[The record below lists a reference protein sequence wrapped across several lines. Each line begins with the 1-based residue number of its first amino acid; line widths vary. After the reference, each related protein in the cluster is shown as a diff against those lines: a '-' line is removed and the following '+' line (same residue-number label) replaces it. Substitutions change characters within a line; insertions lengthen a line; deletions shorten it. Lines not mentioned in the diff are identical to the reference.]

1 MNTPGKTRPM
11 APGTRSL
18 LATAVVL
25 GVLLLIGGAL
35 TIPFRFES
43 SSIFYKFGM
52 DRIILRTAKMVGLTA
67 AVLLL
72 LQLPLA
78 GRMKWMDR
86 IFSLPGLYR
95 IHRFNAYA
103 IGALVLIHPVLI
115 KIAAHSWT
123 IPLEKRYW
131 PEWMGAAL
139 MTFVLLHIGFSRWRH
154 RLFRA
159 YEKWRGVHGTLA
171 VVVFSGLILHI
182 LNVSESFDH
191 GRPPRGWVAAAAAGA
206 GLVWIWLRTYRLRSR
221 KNTFRVSRVAAAG
234 SDACSIDLVPI
245 PSPGID
251 YLPGQFALISV
262 ASPIISKEF
271 HPFTISS
278 SPSRPSSIQFTI
290 RCCGDWTRL
299 IGDLRTEDTA
309 CIQGPYGR
317 FSHLFLPPDREII
330 MIAGG
335 IGITPM
341 LSMLRYMSDHE
352 DQRRITLLWSNRTRD
367 HLFGGDELEAIRQ
380 KLTGFKWVPI
390 FTREDS
396 KGDRIRRMNRNSL
409 EMLLSD
415 CGRDAAIFLCGP
427 PGMVS
432 QIRPALKR
440 IGFSRK
446 SIHIETFGF

>member
-1 MNTPGKTRPM
+1 MNTPAKTRPM
-11 APGTRSL
+11 APGTRNL
-18 LATAVVL
+18 LATAVAL
-25 GVLLLIGGAL
+25 GVLILIGGAL

-78 GRMKWMDR
+78 GRLKWMDR

-103 IGALVLIHPVLI
+103 IGALVMIHPVLI
-115 KIAAHSWT
+115 QLAEHTWT

-139 MTFVLLHIGFSRWRH
+139 LTVVLLHIGFSRWRR
-154 RLFRA
+154 RLFQA
-159 YEKWRGVHGTLA
+159 YEKWRGLHAILA
-171 VVVFSGLILHI
+171 ATVFSALILHI
-182 LNVSESFDH
+182 LNVSESFDPS
-191 GRPPRGWVAAAAAGA
+191 RPPRTWVVAAASAA
-206 GLVWIWLRTYRLRSR
+206 GLVWIWIRTYGLRSR
-221 KNTFRVSRVAAAG
+221 RNDFRVMRVAAAG
-234 SDACSIDLVPI
+234 SDAYCVHLVPLRA
-245 PSPGID
+245 PGIA
-251 YLPGQFALISV
+251 YLPGQFALISLV
-262 ASPIISKEF
+262 SPHISREF

-278 SPSRPSSIQFTI
+278 SPSRPLSIQFTI
-290 RCCGDWTRL
+290 RCCGDWTRR
-299 IGDLRTEDTA
+299 IGDLRAEDA
-309 CIQGPYGR
+309 AFIQGPYGR
-317 FSHLFLPPDREII
+317 FSHLFLPADREII

-341 LSMLRYMSDHE
+341 LSMLRYMSDHG
-352 DQRRITLLWSNRTRD
+352 DRRRVTLLWSNRTRE
-367 HLFGGDELEAIRQ
+367 HLFGRDELEAIGQ

-390 FTREDS
+390 FTREES
-396 KGDRIRRMNRNSL
+396 EGDRIRRIDRNTM

-415 CGRDAAIFLCGP
+415 CGREAAIFLCGP
-427 PGMVS
+427 PGMVA

-440 IGFSRK
+440 MGFSRK
-446 SIHIETFGF
+446 SIHTEAFGF